1 MVMGTTLDTV
11 NLGSVGLVQG
21 RTSIAGS
28 FSAFCS
34 LAGGR
39 QTRRPI
45 DLGGVLYRETLTLVT
60 GGVFAWTRNPMY
72 VGLTLL
78 LVGLAIALASDWTL
92 VLLVPAALV
101 LHFGV
106 VKREESYLE
115 AKFGEAYRV
124 YKGNVPRYGWRSSKV
139 RLR

>member
-101 LHFGV
+101 RQNSARPTASIRAMCRATAGGQAKCGFGSV
-106 VKREESYLE
+106 LI
-115 AKFGEAYRV
+115 
-124 YKGNVPRYGWRSSKV
+124 WRMRSP
-139 RLR
+139 